1 MRTLFVFCFVLGV
14 VSSLPIKIEE
24 ESDLPIPQEVPDLPV
39 PDLPED
45 NIIEHV
51 SDYPT
56 LPELPLL
63 EEEIDGVDPN
73 IPIHPGVS
81 MPILDTPENP
91 EVVQTDL
98 FENGIDEN
106 ELNDPNS
113 PDNIPIMIENGIEE
127 GNDILMRNQIRP
139 GMHVTSYLVE
149 LTPNAA
155 GGTFSGLLTASVIIS
170 DASSLEDDIV
180 FHVEDLNINS
190 VRFSIT
196 GSSAIVVANFDV
208 NDDLLEIDTG
218 FETSLY
224 TFFIEYTGSMTNTG
238 TGFWHGEFDSSD
250 YYAMNLHAT
259 NARRVF
265 PCMDELTEPSTISFT
280 FNNIPYNNIF
290 MNSAQED
297 NTNGQ
302 FKALLGPAVLWG
314 MVAHNFNNI
323 NNPAAGVQLY
333 ARPGVI
339 NQENQAS
346 VAINSYFNNMELWT
360 QKPYNEI
367 VLDQDGR
374 MLVIA
379 LPDVHKDWYALSTV
393 CIWEPYILMERVSST
408 KQRKEALAE
417 ISIAIARQWYGYVI
431 YPENW
436 RFQWVI
442 QGLASYTG
450 YELNKEFQSNQL
462 LDVTLVDFN
471 TVFVSDV
478 IQEALYR
485 DGYVIARP
493 LEPEANIFDEDE
505 VRDHISGLDILKY
518 KSPALMNMLKLIL
531 GNQEQDFIRTAGQ
544 ILLNSRALET
554 VNSRFFIDAINAE
567 WLTSGNRIVD
577 DLSEFLEPWLQSNGY
592 PILHVGLRQGGV
604 LLTQEKFGFTATDQV
619 NYQIPVTWTSSINP
633 NYEINDIRVMDNTM
647 TINVVLNDD
656 DYVLFNIQGQ
666 GYYRVNYDLAL
677 WERIIE
683 ALEDPDEREQI
694 HPLNRAT
701 LIDDAL
707 NLARAGMLDY
717 DIAFKV
723 VLTMEHEI
731 NYAPWKA
738 FVRNMDFL
746 QKRLLAMVEVDDDL
760 DQDIYLRMV
769 RRTAGKVENEI
780 GFYPDI
786 SVTEDSDVA
795 MTRGLVMEHACKA
808 RYAPC
813 IAAAVD
819 WFWDPNDRD
828 VVNPNI
834 PHEIR
839 PAVYCTMVREGGND
853 IINALYARLEIE
865 PTMYERVVILESLAC
880 SQDSDFISTYLAET
894 LASNGPYS
902 TEERT
907 RIFKAVVSA
916 STDNAD
922 TAVNFI
928 SRNTANLRRMYGG
941 DEKLEEII
949 WHIAECLAGDSL
961 STDYIIWANSINSD
975 LDNSEMAA
983 QRAKQMIEENLSWER
998 QHLDYVYEWIDE
1010 NDAPTLVVS
1019 MVLIF
1024 GSFLLTIFNH

>member
-1 MRTLFVFCFVLGV
+1 MGRRKTKWKCLILINLILLSVFAK
-14 VSSLPIKIEE
+14 SLPISTRIQSLNVVDTAFAEHELPRIPLVPHSQHPK
-24 ESDLPIPQEVPDLPV
+24 SDDFEPNGEFGTTT
-39 PDLPED
+39 ED
-45 NIIEHV
+45 NTESPTTTDADTQTTEDEVITTTESIIVPFPSEEDNRV
-51 SDYPT
+51 ESNVTT
-56 LPELPLL
+56 LT
-63 EEEIDGVDPN
+63 IASRS
-73 IPIHPGVS
+73 I
-81 MPILDTPENP
+81 
-91 EVVQTDL
+91 
-98 FENGIDEN
+98 F
-106 ELNDPNS
+106 
-113 PDNIPIMIENGIEE
+113 
-127 GNDILMRNQIRP
+127 RNLRP
-139 GMHVTSYLVE
+139 GQEARQYSIAI
-149 LTPNAA
+149 TPNGNSFTGRAVIQVR
-155 GGTFSGLLTASVIIS
+155 LTSATI
-170 DASSLEDDIV
+170 EDPIV
-180 FHVEDLNINS
+180 FHVEDLNIEAVRTGIFSEVNAIAADFS
-190 VRFSIT
+190 VNDGLLKIEPQQE
-196 GSSAIVVANFDV
+196 AVNYIVV
-208 NDDLLEIDTG
+208 
-218 FETSLY
+218 
-224 TFFIEYTGSMTNTG
+224 IEYTGSMQ
-238 TGFWHGEFDSSD
+238 TGFGFYRGEFDGMD

>member
-1 MRTLFVFCFVLGV
+1 MVRRKTKWKCLILINLILLSVFAK
-14 VSSLPIKIEE
+14 SLPIERKIQSLNVVDTAFAE
-24 ESDLPIPQEVPDLPV
+24 
-39 PDLPED
+39 
-45 NIIEHV
+45 
-51 SDYPT
+51 
-56 LPELPLL
+56 PELPRIPLVPFS
-63 EEEIDGVDPN
+63 EHVKSDDFEPNGEVD
-73 IPIHPGVS
+73 
-81 MPILDTPENP
+81 T
-91 EVVQTDL
+91 T
-98 FENGIDEN
+98 
-106 ELNDPNS
+106 
-113 PDNIPIMIENGIEE
+113 E
-127 GNDILMRNQIRP
+127 GNTEPLTTTDANTETP
-139 GMHVTSYLVE
+139 STVE
-149 LTPNAA
+149 DEVLT
-155 GGTFSGLLTASVIIS
+155 TTESVIIPFTS
-170 DASSLEDDIV
+170 EEDNAVESNVTMLTNGTRSLFRNVRPGQEARQYSIEITPNGNTFTGRAVIQVRITSATMEDPIV
-180 FHVEDLNINS
+180 LHVEDLNIQA
-190 VRFSIT
+190 VRT
-196 GSSAIVVANFDV
+196 GIFTEVNAIPADFNVDDGVLEIWPQQEASNYIVV
-208 NDDLLEIDTG
+208 
-218 FETSLY
+218 
-224 TFFIEYTGSMTNTG
+224 IEYTGNMQ
-238 TGFWHGEFDSSD
+238 TGFGLFQGEFSGID
-250 YYAMNLHAT
+250 YLAMNLHAT

-302 FKALLGPAVLWG
+302 FKALLGPAGLWG

-346 VAINSYFNNMELWT
+346 VAINSYFNNLEQWT

-393 CIWEPYILMERVSST
+393 CIWEPYVLMERVNSV

-417 ISIAIARQWYGYVI
+417 MAEAIARQWYGYVI

-450 YELNKEFQSNQL
+450 YELNREFQNNQL

-471 TVFVSDV
+471 TVFVTDV
-478 IQEALYR
+478 VQESLYR
-485 DGYVIARP
+485 DGYAIARP
-493 LEPEANIFDEDE
+493 LEPAEEIFDENE
-505 VRDHISGLDILKY
+505 IRDHIAGQRILKY
-518 KSPALMNMLKLIL
+518 KAPAIMNMLKLIL
-531 GNQEQDFIRTAGQ
+531 GNEEQDFIRAAGQ

-554 VNSRFFIDAINAE
+554 INSRFFIDAINAE
-567 WLTSGNRIVD
+567 WLTNGNNMVD
-577 DLSEFLEPWLQSNGY
+577 DITEFLEPWITSNGY
-592 PILHVGLRQGGV
+592 PTLHVGMRQGGV
-604 LLTQEKFGFTATDQV
+604 LLTQEKFGFTASEQV
-619 NYQIPVTWTSSINP
+619 NYQIPVTWTTSINP
-633 NYEINDIRVMDNTM
+633 NYETNNIRPTAMMDNTM
-647 TINVVLNDD
+647 TINIPLDEE

-677 WERIIE
+677 WERIIW
-683 ALEDPDEREQI
+683 ALEDPEQRELI

-701 LIDDAL
+701 LVDDAL

-717 DIAFKV
+717 DIAFQV

-731 NYAPWKA
+731 SYAPWKA
-738 FVRNMDFL
+738 FVRNMGFL
-746 QKRLLAMVEVDDDL
+746 QKRLLAMVEVDEEL
-760 DQDIYLRMV
+760 DPDIYLRMV
-769 RRTAGKVENEI
+769 RRTVGRVEDEI

-808 RYAPC
+808 GYAPC
-813 IAAAVD
+813 VAAAID

-853 IINALYARLEIE
+853 VINALYERREIE
-865 PTMYERVVILESLAC
+865 PTIYEQVVILESLAC
-880 SQDSDFISTYLAET
+880 SQDQQFLSTYLAET

-902 TEERT
+902 TEERN
-907 RIFKAVVSA
+907 RIFKAIVGSG
-916 STDNAD
+916 TDNAF
-922 TAVNFI
+922 TAINFI
-928 SRNTANLRRMYGG
+928 SRNTANVRAMYGG
-941 DEKLEEII
+941 PEKLEDIV
-949 WHIAECLAGDSL
+949 WHMVECLAGDGL
-961 STDYIIWANSINSD
+961 SIEYQNWANSINSD
-975 LDNSEMAA
+975 LWDSEMAA
-983 QRAKQMIEENLSWER
+983 QRAKDIVEENLRWEQ
-998 QHLDYVYEWIDE
+998 QHLEYVYEWIDE

-1019 MVLIF
+1019 MLLILGSVLV
-1024 GSFLLTIFNH
+1024 TIFNH